1 MGKTIVY
8 YYITPSGRN
17 LVKEF
22 IDALEPPQKAKVRRI
37 LVLAENYGL
46 ESIRPYIK
54 KLSGS
59 PLWEIRVLG
68 KDNIRILYVGISGNN
83 IVALHGFFKKSQK
96 TPTNEIETA
105 LGRLRLWNNS

>member
-1 MGKTIVY
+1 MGKAIVY
-8 YYITPSGRN
+8 YYTTPSGRN
-17 LVKEF
+17 PVKEF
-22 IDALEPPQKAKVRRI
+22 IDSLELSKKAKVRRI

-46 ESIRPYIK
+46 ESIRPYVK

-59 PLWEIRVLG
+59 PLWEIRILG

-96 TPTNEIETA
+96 TPAKEIETA
-105 LGRLRLWNNS
+105 LGRLKLWNQS